1 MKHSLGLVF
10 TIAAILLFVSPESQ
24 ADDFFGVRNIKPLLS
39 PPKNRYGV
47 WSDAKQADKKVF
59 TPCVEVEVCTG
70 EKTRSASTSLKIYF
84 FDESGG
90 IVGGPVSPSAAD
102 RTDTKTGKKQRY
114 VVPVFYEKGIWET
127 VYFSIPSEL
136 QGKKWKAVAVFGDQK
151 GASAAAYPSDAL
163 FSLNY
168 PEKELVQSQ
177 VGSKIARKPAMDPV
191 IERVF
196 PTGNPDQ
203 PKITLF
209 LRPPDG
215 ITDASEIKGVL
226 AACVLARNPDDIKRR
241 LQALEPS
248 QEVGGLM
255 RFADQHKLAILCWG
269 AQVLWN
275 PAKNYDEIELRKAF
289 KLDRA
294 FDQVARAW
302 ERGVQQF
309 HEEYGIPDRNFF
321 LWGFCAAGQWAH
333 RLAMRKPDYFLAVY
347 IHIPSSF
354 DKPTP
359 EAAKILW
366 LLTAGELDG
375 GYKNS
380 ISFYQECR
388 AAGYSIIF
396 KPIVGLG
403 HAGSPISNDL
413 GLKFFE
419 YAMSVKGER
428 QKLDEKIAKA
438 QSESSK
444 LTVTEPWLA
453 QFKEPPFY
461 GDYLNQ
467 QAFESKD
474 VDLIPATFRVPLPSK
489 EIMEAWNKW

>member
-1 MKHSLGLVF
+1 MKYLIGLICTVAAHLLVF
-10 TIAAILLFVSPESQ
+10 SAIGY
-24 ADDFFGVRNIKPLLS
+24 ADDFFNVRNVKPLLS
-39 PPKNRYGV
+39 PPKARYGA
-47 WSDAKQADKKVF
+47 WSDAKQEDKKIF
-59 TPCVEVEVCTG
+59 TPCVEVEICTG
-70 EKTRSASTSLKIYF
+70 EKTRSTSTFLKIYF

-90 IVGGPVSPSAAD
+90 VVGAPVKPCAAD
-102 RTDTKTGKKQRY
+102 RIDPQTGKKRRY
-114 VVPVFYEKGIWET
+114 SVPVFYEKAIWEN
-127 VYFSIPSEL
+127 VYFAIPNEL
-136 QGKKWKAVAVFGDQK
+136 LGKKWKAVVVFGDQK
-151 GASAAAYPSDAL
+151 GASAAAYPSDSL
-163 FSLNY
+163 FILNY
-168 PEKELVQSQ
+168 PEKELIQNQ
-177 VGSKIARKPAMDPV
+177 VGSKTVRKPAMDPV

-203 PKITLF
+203 PKITMF

-226 AACVLARNPDDIKRR
+226 AACVLAKSPDDIRRR

-255 RFADQHKLAILCWG
+255 RFADRNKLAILCWG

-275 PAKNYDEIELRKAF
+275 PAKNYDEIELRKAL

-309 HEEYGIPDRNFF
+309 HEEYGIPERNFF
-321 LWGFCAAGQWAH
+321 LWGVCAAGQWAH

-375 GYKNS
+375 GYDNA
-380 ISFYQECR
+380 IAFYQECR
-388 AAGYSIIF
+388 AAGYSMVF

-403 HAGSPISNDL
+403 HAGSPISDNL

-419 YAMSVKGER
+419 FAMGVEKDR
-428 QKLDEKIAKA
+428 RKLDERIAKA
-438 QSESSK
+438 KEES
-444 LTVTEPWLA
+444 VTITINEPWLP
-453 QFKEPPFY
+453 QFRNPPFY

-467 QAFESKD
+467 KVFENRN
-474 VDLIPATFRVPLPSK
+474 VELIPQIFRVPLPSEQIK
-489 EIMEAWNKW
+489 EAWNKW